1 MKYFLICHCGTE
13 SSSADPQSPE
23 KQTILK
29 QVQNDTGIL
38 KFFLI
43 SLLLPLCL
51 ALSAQDTISQ
61 DAIIKEKL
69 NLANKLILANGHER
83 AFQLY
88 SECAAMG
95 NAYAM
100 NAIGILKQR
109 GWGTEQDEAGSIQWF
124 EQAALAGY
132 SRAYF
137 NLYKIYAKALGVEQ
151 NFANAVNYLDTL
163 QNTAH
168 RTIALMWLGYYYYKG
183 FGVEQNYETAVS
195 YFLQAAEG
203 NNADAFYFLGLC
215 YRNGYGVEQDEAE
228 AQYYLSRAV
237 ALGHYYS
244 FEELQE
250 ETTEII
256 PQPQKI
262 AMRDRNSENEKFQ
275 IPREYRKI
283 EKQNFEDVALG
294 EYVGTIVMYDYSGKN
309 IVKASDLKIL
319 FDDTHNGKIFGRW
332 VENDTLFTDFEAI
345 LTDSTLQFLNTEYRH
360 TERYSRH
367 FSKKWKFNNAIL
379 EKTDTDSV
387 SYLVGNIQQ
396 YDMKLKEP
404 GKPLYISVQRNK
416 VTGNAETEKQNR
428 DFFITYPNPFDSE
441 INILFSLENEQNVT
455 LSVYGINGMLL
466 DSQNLGILTAGKHN
480 YLLTFSALQ
489 GQYLLVL
496 QKGDRKISNLIIKK

>member
-1 MKYFLICHCGTE
+1 MKNFRF
-13 SSSADPQSPE
+13 
-23 KQTILK
+23 IL
-29 QVQNDTGIL
+29 TL
-38 KFFLI
+38 
-43 SLLLPLCL
+43 LLLPLCL
-51 ALSAQDTISQ
+51 ALSAQNTTSQ
-61 DAIIKEKL
+61 DSIIREKL
-69 NLANKLILANGHER
+69 KLADKLILANGHER

-88 SECAAMG
+88 MECASAG
-95 NAYAM
+95 NRYAM
-100 NAIGILKQR
+100 NAIGIMKQR
-109 GWGTEQDEAGSIQWF
+109 GWGTEQDEVGSIQWF
-124 EQAALAGY
+124 IQAAKAGY
-132 SRAYF
+132 ARAYYNLF
-137 NLYKIYAKALGVEQ
+137 NIYAKALGVEQ

-163 QNTAH
+163 QNTTL
-168 RTIALMWLGYYYYKG
+168 RSVALMWLGYYHYKG

-195 YFLQAAEG
+195 YFLQAAEF

-215 YRNGYGVEQDEAE
+215 YRNGYGVEQNEAE

-237 ALGHYYS
+237 ELGHYYS

-250 ETTEII
+250 ETTEVI
-256 PQPQKI
+256 PQPQHI
-262 AMRDRNSENEKFQ
+262 AMKSGNSETEKFQ

-283 EKQNFEDVALG
+283 NRQNFKENVLG
-294 EYVGTIVMYDYSGKN
+294 EYVGTIVMYDYSGKH
-309 IVKASDLKIL
+309 IVNATELKIR
-319 FDDTHNGKIFGRW
+319 FDDTQNGKIYGQW
-332 VENDTLFTDFEAI
+332 IEADTLFTDFEAI

-367 FSKKWKFNNAIL
+367 ISKKWKFNNAVL

-404 GKPLYISVQRNK
+404 RKPLYISLQKSK
-416 VTGNAETEKQNR
+416 VADNAGQQGK
-428 DFFITYPNPFDSE
+428 DFMITYPNPFDNE

-480 YLLTFSALQ
+480 YLLTFSAPQ

-496 QKGDRKISNLIIKK
+496 QKGNRKISNLIIKK